1 MSIVELSQKT
11 VNLIKS
17 SQVITSISSIVK
29 ELVENSLDAK
39 ATVISVKLENFG
51 FDRLEVKDNGCG
63 IGEDDVSYIAKPHF
77 TSKIEAFEDLN
88 NLSTYGFRGE
98 ALSSLCAV
106 SDVFVSTKNEKDN
119 FGFTYSFDC
128 NGNILDKKPAAVTTG
143 TSIIVKNLFKKIPVR
158 RQYYSNLRKRR
169 DELKKIENLIMS
181 YAIIKPEVH
190 VTLYHE
196 KSVIFQKPSSHD
208 FSSGIHCVF
217 RESSKYLIQKERFCG
232 DVRLK
237 VYLPRQKENTCSLS
251 SSDKLFIFVNERP
264 ISHKAIEKLI
274 KAYYSHK
281 TEGAHGRYPTGVIM
295 LNVPSTSID
304 VNLEPNK
311 TRVYFNDEK
320 LVLDEIEKI
329 LSDLYGPILSS
340 LDGKKVSLN
349 DAEECIPC
357 TLATTQ
363 RNEEVDSDPWAER
376 ASLKITAVKEID
388 KPVNTAFSNENDEP
402 QTFLIHKSKKF
413 DNGNKNLI
421 ENTSIFTRN
430 TVENNEQVNSSS
442 LLTSTVENNAPFAQ
456 SHDKPLL
463 PLEKPINHKRLSLEI
478 NTNIEK
484 LNTKEPSPLKRPRD
498 INSSLIESNNKI
510 DNAYHKEDDSLLP
523 SKGLNN
529 NENLKSKQDIIEEQ
543 SPWSMG
549 RLLKNDKNIQSV
561 EILQPAQVFNKRE
574 NECDIKRKNADLLE
588 LDSPHEMKKFKIG
601 TRKSTSSPFLHE
613 MTPTKPESAFSLF
626 AKSLRK
632 QVIEENPGAC
642 FTVIAQELSN
652 KWKNADPET
661 KCKFEEM
668 AKEYKSDKNLS
679 LKASPT
685 LSLQR
690 ISKSIIQNTENAK
703 HAKNFETA
711 KLHPIQKAKPWQNRS
726 KAIQFV
732 FENLKRK
739 MQRKSLLKLPSESV
753 IGSLKGVNGWIY
765 RIKNSICAFNTS
777 RMNEII
783 LFKSLVG
790 SFSIPVVKL
799 EEPLVLNAGNL
810 GVDNWQMLISLDCK
824 ESTFTR
830 ECVSIDARINSNGFK
845 ISLFKDKESSN
856 FIHGEI
862 TAVLDSIQGYGINE
876 LKEILD
882 KLIINPALTLGES
895 RPAVLNTWFH
905 EQSMRMGRA
914 APHIRDQSI
923 LLEKLNMWHKLDS
936 QSLGN
941 ANMQCLHNMPIFKI
955 LKTLN
960 F

>member
-1 MSIVELSQKT
+1 
-11 VNLIKS
+11 
-17 SQVITSISSIVK
+17 VITSISSIAK

-39 ATVISVKLENFG
+39 ATVISVKLENYG

-63 IGEDDVSYIAKPHF
+63 IGEDDVGYIAKPHF
-77 TSKIEAFEDLN
+77 TSKIESFEDLN

-128 NGNILDKKPAAVTTG
+128 NGNILDKKPAAVTTVC
-143 TSIIVKNLFKKIPVR
+143 IVTR
-158 RQYYSNLRKRR
+158 
-169 DELKKIENLIMS
+169 
-181 YAIIKPEVH
+181 
-190 VTLYHE
+190 
-196 KSVIFQKPSSHD
+196 SVIFQKPSSHD

-217 RESSKYLIQKERFCG
+217 RESSKYLIQKERFCD

-281 TEGAHGRYPTGVIM
+281 TEGAHGRYPTGVVM

-320 LVLDEIEKI
+320 LVLDQIEKI
-329 LSDLYGPILSS
+329 LSELYGPILSS
-340 LDGKKVSLN
+340 LDGKKVSLD
-349 DAEECIPC
+349 DAEECVPC

-363 RNEEVDSDPWAER
+363 GNEEIDSDPWVER
-376 ASLKITAVKEID
+376 ASLKTTAVKEID
-388 KPVNTAFSNENDEP
+388 KPVNTAFSNENDKP
-402 QTFLIHKSKKF
+402 QTFLIHKSKEF
-413 DNGNKNLI
+413 DNSNKNLI
-421 ENTSIFTRN
+421 DNTSIFTRN

-442 LLTSTVENNAPFAQ
+442 LLTSTVENNDPFAQ
-456 SHDKPLL
+456 SHNKPVL
-463 PLEKPINHKRLSLEI
+463 PLEKPINHKCLSLGI
-478 NTNIEK
+478 NTKIEK

-510 DNAYHKEDDSLLP
+510 DDTYHKDDDSLLP

-529 NENLKSKQDIIEEQ
+529 NENLKSRQDIIEEQ

-561 EILQPAQVFNKRE
+561 EILQPAQVINKRE
-574 NECDIKRKNADLLE
+574 NECDIKRKNTDLLE
-588 LDSPHEMKKFKIG
+588 LDSPHGMKKFKINI
-601 TRKSTSSPFLHE
+601 RKSTSSPFLHE
-613 MTPTKPESAFSLF
+613 ITPTKTESAFSLF

-632 QVIEENPGAC
+632 QGKLIIIEENPGAC

-679 LKASPT
+679 LRASPT
-685 LSLQR
+685 LSLQK
-690 ISKSIIQNTENAK
+690 ISKNIFQNTENLCFRNAK
-703 HAKNFETA
+703 PTKTFETT
-711 KLHPIQKAKPWQNRS
+711 KLQPIQKAKPWQNRS

-799 EEPLVLNAGNL
+799 EEPLVLNANNL

-845 ISLFKDKESSN
+845 ISLFKKRT
-856 FIHGEI
+856 I
-862 TAVLDSIQGYGINE
+862 
-876 LKEILD
+876 K
-882 KLIINPALTLGES
+882 
-895 RPAVLNTWFH
+895 
-905 EQSMRMGRA
+905 SMKKN
-914 APHIRDQSI
+914 H
-923 LLEKLNMWHKLDS
+923 
-936 QSLGN
+936 
-941 ANMQCLHNMPIFKI
+941 
-955 LKTLN
+955 
-960 F
+960 